1 MATLPF
7 AFRRPREFELD
18 MRGPAPQ
25 GTDPVKARPKG
36 VGVAPIDAALASKI
50 PPPTLPI
57 EYYKRHSLAAQNWG
71 ALTSSGEP
79 LRQLSA
85 DEAQATV
92 LRGLLDTPLARSR
105 RDPVRWVLATTIHI
119 AVVAAVVIL
128 PLAFTQVL
136 DTRNLQATYLALPR
150 PPAPPPPLAP
160 AELPVRRT
168 FIRIPTPAITMPTV
182 IPKKIVE
189 VKPDEAPD
197 VSAGG
202 VSAGT
207 PGGEAG
213 GLLGGMLG
221 GQPNGP
227 PPPPPPPPAAP
238 PKKVIYRIGGEVK
251 PPRQTVNVQP
261 VYSVIARTAQVEG
274 VVTVVAVIDEHGDVV
289 QARAVSGPPLLL
301 EPALQA
307 VTKWKFEPTVLD
319 GIPVSIEMQVS
330 VQFRLR

>member
-1 MATLPF
+1 MRDPA
-7 AFRRPREFELD
+7 PRED
-18 MRGPAPQ
+18 DSDTATPR
-25 GTDPVKARPKG
+25 G
-36 VGVAPIDAALASKI
+36 VGMAPIDAALAPKI
-50 PPPTLPI
+50 PPAAQPI
-57 EYYKRHSLAAQNWG
+57 EYYKSRSLAAQNWG

-79 LRQLSA
+79 LRQLSPE
-85 DEAQATV
+85 EAQATV
-92 LRGLLDTPLARSR
+92 LRGLLDTPLARSH
-105 RDPVRWVLATTIHI
+105 RDPVKWLLATTFHV

-160 AELPVRRT
+160 AELPVHRT
-168 FIRIPTPAITMPTV
+168 FVRIPTPAITMPTV

-202 VSAGT
+202 VSGGT

-213 GLLGGMLG
+213 GVLGGVLG
-221 GQPNGP
+221 GVPSGP
-227 PPPPPPPPAAP
+227 PPPPQPAAP
-238 PKKVIYRIGGEVK
+238 PKKVVYRIGGEVK

-261 VYSVIARTAQVEG
+261 VYSAIARTAQVEG

-289 QARAVSGPPLLL
+289 QARAVSGPPLLF

-307 VTKWKFEPTVLD
+307 VSKWKYEPTVLD
-319 GIPVSIEMQVS
+319 GVPVSIEMQVS
-330 VQFRLR
+330 VVFRLR

>member
-1 MATLPF
+1 MRTLPF
-7 AFRRPREFELD
+7 AFPRPREIELD
-18 MRGPAPQ
+18 MRDPAPQ
-25 GTDPVKARPKG
+25 AADPDTARPKG
-36 VGVAPIDAALASKI
+36 VGMAPIDAALAPKI
-50 PPPTLPI
+50 PPPTQPV

-79 LRQLSA
+79 LRQLSPE
-85 DEAQATV
+85 EAQATV
-92 LRGLLDTPLARSR
+92 LRGLLDTPLAKSR
-105 RDPVRWVLATTIHI
+105 QNPLRWLAATTIHI
-119 AVVAAVVIL
+119 AVVAAVVFL

-160 AELPVRRT
+160 AELPVHRT
-168 FIRIPTPAITMPTV
+168 FVRIPTPAITMPTV

-202 VSAGT
+202 VSGGT
-207 PGGEAG
+207 PGGETG
-213 GLLGGMLG
+213 GVLGGVLG
-221 GQPNGP
+221 GAPNGP
-227 PPPPPPPPAAP
+227 PPPPPQPATP

-274 VVTVVAVIDEHGDVV
+274 VVTVVAVIDEHGNVV

-307 VTKWKFEPTVLD
+307 VTKWKYEPTVLD
-319 GIPVSIEMQVS
+319 GEPVSIEMQVA
-330 VQFRLR
+330 VLFRLH